1 MGTLTRQK
9 SVEFWNRW
17 FRVSWYYNWLYSSCQ
32 LDTHVTSIVYW

>member
-17 FRVSWYYNWLYSSCQ
+17 FTVSCNYNWLYISCQ
-32 LDTHVTSIVYW
+32 L